1 MGILIILIFALGIC
15 YLIANTGDNPIAAL
29 CSYGFL
35 ILIPIIIFYTLSQL
49 IYDIIS

>member
-1 MGILIILIFALGIC
+1 MGTLIILIFALVIC
-15 YLIANTGDNPIAAL
+15 YLLANTGDNPIAAL

-49 IYDIIS
+49 IYGIIS